1 MRPPKGIP
9 HKRKVPF
16 IVLKII
22 ICYYVLVCLEVFKL
36 RHNNSVRRPSLANS
50 KITTDKTASLSIG
63 DSLRKAKTN
72 LIFSRLL
79 MGILLVLFATVI
91 FAAVY
96 MGYAKPIW
104 DYLLRVVS

>member
-1 MRPPKGIP
+1 
-9 HKRKVPF
+9 
-16 IVLKII
+16 
-22 ICYYVLVCLEVFKL
+22 LEVFKL

-79 MGILLVLFATVI
+79 LGILLVMAATVI

>member
-1 MRPPKGIP
+1 M
-9 HKRKVPF
+9 
-16 IVLKII
+16 
-22 ICYYVLVCLEVFKL
+22 VCLEVNKL

-50 KITTDKTASLSIG
+50 KITTDKTSSLSIG

-79 MGILLVLFATVI
+79 PGILLMLAVTVI
-91 FAAVY
+91 FVAVY
-96 MGYAKPIW
+96 LGYARPIW